1 MEKRPVFVGKIW
13 KVRLKNGAIFVQ
25 NQKKMKKQL
34 ILTLLL
40 LTAGLSFALFHY
52 HRRASQLALDRH
64 TLLARL
70 ELLQHQHDTLTAH
83 CEVLRL
89 DRDEF
94 RRLYH
99 TEAEQL
105 RKLNIR
111 LRRVESLAKSV
122 TQSHLVADAPLR
134 DTLRTLHRD
143 TLPPLLD
150 TLRRFTWSDPWNR
163 IEGVISRDSVRCEVR
178 SIDTLHQIVHR
189 IPHRFLFIRW
199 GTKALRQEIHS
210 TNPSTHIIYTDY
222 LIIER

>member
-1 MEKRPVFVGKIW
+1 
-13 KVRLKNGAIFVQ
+13 
-25 NQKKMKKQL
+25 MKKQL

-40 LTAGLSFALFHY
+40 LTAGLALALSHY
-52 HRRASQLALDRH
+52 YSRASRLDLDRH
-64 TLLARL
+64 ALLARL
-70 ELLQHQHDTLTAH
+70 ELLQHQHDTLISH

-99 TEAEQL
+99 TEAERL

-111 LRRVESLAKSV
+111 LRRVESLATSV
-122 TQSHLVADAPLR
+122 TQSHLVTKAPLR
-134 DTLRTLHRD
+134 DTLRILQRD

-163 IEGVISRDSVRCEVR
+163 ITGVVTRDSVRCEVH

-189 IPHRFLFIRW
+189 IPRRFLFIRW
-199 GTKALRQEIHS
+199 GTKALRQEIRS
-210 TNPSTHIIYTDY
+210 SNPSTHIVYTDY

>member
-1 MEKRPVFVGKIW
+1 MEKRSVFVGKIW
-13 KVRLKNGAIFVQ
+13 KVRLKNGAIFVH
-25 NQKKMKKQL
+25 NPKKMQKQL

-40 LTAGLSFALFHY
+40 PSAGLSLALVHS

-64 TLLARL
+64 ALLTRL
-70 ELLQHQHDTLTAH
+70 ELLQHQHDTLISH

-94 RRLYH
+94 RQLYH
-99 TEAEQL
+99 AEAEQL

-111 LRRVESLAKSV
+111 LRRVESLATSV

-134 DTLRTLHRD
+134 DTLRILQRD

-150 TLRRFTWSDPWNR
+150 TLRHFTWSDPWNR
-163 IEGVISRDSVRCEVR
+163 IEGIISRDSVRCEVH

-210 TNPSTHIIYTDY
+210 SNPSTHIIYTDY

>member
-1 MEKRPVFVGKIW
+1 MEKRSVFVGKIW

-25 NQKKMKKQL
+25 NPKKMKKQL

-40 LTAGLSFALFHY
+40 LTVGLSLALFHY
-52 HRRASQLALDRH
+52 HRHASQLALDRH
-64 TLLARL
+64 ALLARL
-70 ELLQHQHDTLTAH
+70 EQLQQSHDTLTAH

-94 RRLYH
+94 RQLYY
-99 TEAEQL
+99 TEAERL

-111 LRRVESLAKSV
+111 LRRVESLATSV

-134 DTLRTLHRD
+134 DTLRILQRY

-150 TLRRFTWSDPWNR
+150 TLRHFTWSDPWNR
-163 IEGVISRDSVRCEVR
+163 ITGVISRDSVRCEVR

-210 TNPSTHIIYTDY
+210 SNPSTHIIYTDY

>member
-1 MEKRPVFVGKIW
+1 MEKRSVFVGKIW

-25 NQKKMKKQL
+25 NLKKMKKQL

-40 LTAGLSFALFHY
+40 LTAGLSLALFHY

-64 TLLARL
+64 ALLARL
-70 ELLQHQHDTLTAH
+70 EQLQQSHDTLTAH

-94 RRLYH
+94 RQLYH
-99 TEAEQL
+99 AEAEQL

-122 TQSHLVADAPLR
+122 TQSHLVADMPLR

-163 IEGVISRDSVRCEVR
+163 ITGVISRDSVRCEVR

-199 GTKALRQEIHS
+199 GTKALRQEIRS
-210 TNPSTHIIYTDY
+210 SNPSTHIIYTDY

>member
-1 MEKRPVFVGKIW
+1 
-13 KVRLKNGAIFVQ
+13 
-25 NQKKMKKQL
+25 MKKQL

-40 LTAGLSFALFHY
+40 LTVGLSLTLFHY

-64 TLLARL
+64 ALLAHL
-70 ELLQHQHDTLTAH
+70 EQLQQSHDTLTAH

-94 RRLYH
+94 RQLYY
-99 TEAEQL
+99 TEAERL

-111 LRRVESLAKSV
+111 LRRVESLATSV

-163 IEGVISRDSVRCEVR
+163 ITGVISRDSVRCEVH

-210 TNPSTHIIYTDY
+210 SNPSTHIIYTDY

>member
-1 MEKRPVFVGKIW
+1 MEKRSVFVGKIW

-25 NQKKMKKQL
+25 NPKKMKKQL

-40 LTAGLSFALFHY
+40 LTVGLSLALFHY

-64 TLLARL
+64 ALLARL
-70 ELLQHQHDTLTAH
+70 EQLQQSHDTLTAH

-94 RRLYH
+94 RQLYH
-99 TEAEQL
+99 TETERL

-111 LRRVESLAKSV
+111 LRRVESLATSV
-122 TQSHLVADAPLR
+122 TQSHLVADAPLH
-134 DTLRTLHRD
+134 DTLRILQRD

-163 IEGVISRDSVRCEVR
+163 ITGVISRDSVRCEVH

-189 IPHRFLFIRW
+189 IPRRFLFIRW
-199 GTKALRQEIHS
+199 GTKALRQEIRS
-210 TNPSTHIIYTDY
+210 SNPSTHIIYTDY